1 MRASLIA
8 LAATLTLAGMPAQA
22 QSDAQPYRAAG
33 NEPFWTLTIGA
44 RTMQFEAPGRQPV
57 RVATPRVIH
66 GFAGEMWQTR
76 RVDVNSVHQRC
87 NDGMRGEAYADTV
100 TVKVDGRV
108 YKGCGGEPVASP
120 APASLLEGSWTI
132 QSIGGRP
139 PLRGTHPSVE
149 FRGDRISG
157 DSGCNRF
164 SGSYRF
170 VRGRL
175 TTGPLASTRRACV
188 GGGAN
193 AQEQRLLRLI
203 GQRLSVS
210 SNRGGKLVVTAANGQ
225 TLVLARR

>member
-1 MRASLIA
+1 MRASLA
-8 LAATLTLAGMPAQA
+8 TLAALLTLAGLPAHA
-22 QSDAQPYRAAG
+22 QSDAQSYRAAG
-33 NEPFWTLTIGA
+33 TEPFWALTIGA
-44 RTMQFEAPGRQPV
+44 RTMRFEAPGRQPV
-57 RVATPRVIH
+57 SVATPRVIH

-76 RVDVNSVHQRC
+76 RIDVNSIHQRC
-87 NDGMRGEAYADTV
+87 SDGMRDTVYADTV

-108 YKGCGGEPVASP
+108 YKGCGGDRVAAA
-120 APASLLEGSWTI
+120 APTSLLEGSWTI
-132 QSIGGRP
+132 QAIGGRP
-139 PLRGTHPSVE
+139 PLPGSHPSVE

-170 VRGRL
+170 ERGRL

-210 SNRGGKLVVTAANGQ
+210 SNRAGKLVITAANGQ